1 MKPHRFSWV
10 LVAGLVALGI
20 SLPAHAQ
27 WKWRDKNGQTHISD
41 LPPPND
47 IPDKDVV
54 QRPAQT
60 AKRAAAA
67 MAAASPASGASAPEK
82 ARTDPDLDARLRRAE
97 AEKQQAQKREEEREH
112 AVKADNCA
120 RAQEQLRTLESGIRV
135 ARVNEKGE
143 REIIDDRQ
151 RAADMQRARD
161 IIASDCR

>member
-1 MKPHRFSWV
+1 
-10 LVAGLVALGI
+10 
-20 SLPAHAQ
+20 
-27 WKWRDKNGQTHISD
+27 
-41 LPPPND
+41 
-47 IPDKDVV
+47 
-54 QRPAQT
+54 QT